1 MSEILQAFI
10 ENERAIRRIF
20 ARYCSRAEDVE
31 DLTQE
36 TFLKCFAAEMT
47 TDIREPKAFLL
58 RAAKNLALSELKRKA
73 NKTTSFIEDSGG
85 PDVLGNDGQVSVEAD
100 IDGRRKLVALAKAIA
115 SLPAPHRRALLM
127 RKMENL
133 KIRQIAKRLNVSV
146 STVEKRVAA
155 ALVMCAS
162 YLRAEGYDLA
172 EFGAAAFAPV
182 QRKPGDAASVIAMT
196 PQTGARSPDGS
207 KRHE

>member
-10 ENERAIRRIF
+10 ENERTIRRIF

-47 TDIREPKAFLL
+47 TQIREPKAFLL
-58 RAAKNLALSELKRKA
+58 RAAKNLALSEVKRKV
-73 NKTTSFIEDSGG
+73 NKTTSYIEDSGG
-85 PDVLGNDGQVSVEAD
+85 EDVLGDDGRVSVEAD
-100 IDGRRKLVALAKAIA
+100 IDGKRKLVALAKAIA

-133 KIRQIAKRLNVSV
+133 RIKQIAKRLNVSV
-146 STVEKRVAA
+146 STVEKRIAA
-155 ALVMCAS
+155 ALLMCAS
-162 YLRAEGYDLA
+162 YLKAEGYDLA
-172 EFGAAAFAPV
+172 EFGATSLVPAQKRPS
-182 QRKPGDAASVIAMT
+182 DAASVIAMT
-196 PQTGARSPDGS
+196 LPRGARASDRRES
-207 KRHE
+207 NE